1 MKIYDKKLSS
11 LQDLRKERLRL
22 KNRLKDPADN
32 TGKEEDKESFISGLL
47 SGITS
52 GSVLTT
58 VLNAAPTLIDLIKHR
73 SSAQKIKEQKASTPS
88 KKNKNVIAAV
98 LTDVAASYIKWKL
111 LELSYK
117 GLKKALKSEKMQSFK
132 HKTAAKIQKTFK

>member
-73 SSAQKIKEQKASTPS
+73 SAAQKIKEQKAVSTPS

-98 LTDVAASYIKWKL
+98 LTDVAA
-111 LELSYK
+111 
-117 GLKKALKSEKMQSFK
+117 
-132 HKTAAKIQKTFK
+132 

>member
-22 KNRLKDPADN
+22 KNRLKDPADK
-32 TGKEEDKESFISGLL
+32 TGKEEDKENFITGLL

-58 VLNAAPTLIDLIKHR
+58 ALNAAPTLIDLIKHR
-73 SSAQKIKEQKASTPS
+73 SAAQKIKGQKASAPS